1 MNVIEFIREQKEHF
15 QQHNAEFIAKLEPK
29 FRNFSDIVYDRIT
42 LPLTNTLNNPWLS
55 RFNPFEEDEPVKEAP
70 TPEQPL
76 VQTPEAAK
84 MYESLK
90 AQLGE
95 ETYLGEWYTVDQD
108 CINQFARVTGDEQW
122 IHTDPERAAEESP
135 FKTTIAH
142 GFLTLSLIPT
152 LTDTVNPDN
161 NPYPEAKMVVNFG
174 LNQVRFPFPVK
185 AGSRVRARTKLVGLV
200 PMKRS
205 IEVVSEVSIEVE
217 NSRRPA
223 CVAETVLR
231 LYF

>member
-15 QQHNAEFIAKLEPK
+15 QQNNAEFIAKLEPK
-29 FRNFSDIVYDRIT
+29 FRNLSGIFNDKIT
-42 LPLTNTLNNPWLS
+42 GPLTNTLNNPWLS
-55 RFNPFEEDEPVKEAP
+55 RFNLLDEEEPAKTPADKE
-70 TPEQPL
+70 EPL
-76 VQTPEAAK
+76 VQTPMAAK
-84 MYESLK
+84 VYEELK
-90 AQLGE
+90 GQLGE
-95 ETYLGEWYTVDQD
+95 ETFLGEWYTVDQN
-108 CINQFARVTGDEQW
+108 CINQFAQVTGDQQW
-122 IHTDPERAAEESP
+122 IHTDPDRAAQESP

-142 GFLTLSLIPT
+142 GFLTLALIPT

-161 NPYPEAKMVVNFG
+161 NPYPNAKMVVNFG
-174 LNQVRFPFPVK
+174 LNQVRFPYPVK
-185 AGSRVRARTKLVGLV
+185 SGSRVRARTRLVGLV